1 MMVDYTDTPFPGDY
15 QPGQVEAT
23 PFLFQSQLPTHFS
36 PATSDQSFQN
46 PQPGHNRP
54 ATSTGVPGTPQLGA
68 ARTLGPGGE
77 MNFGQQP
84 MQPGGG
90 GGGGHSHSF
99 STASLPSLASS
110 SGSFSMPSHP
120 DNQPGQMSMSA
131 GPSPVAPA
139 AANLFTGGPGPMLF
153 NGGAQQ
159 LQHPDGSKLQVNTS
173 NMTPNPQPMT
183 APPGLGL
190 GVTMYPPTPMS
201 GTVPPTLFSS
211 PVVNNSNVF
220 PVSSERP
227 KFRVMTKVTGANSI
241 QPSQPNYPFMGK
253 IHGRDRSFSRPG
265 PYHVSSRSGSLSI
278 K

>member
-1 MMVDYTDTPFPGDY
+1 MVDYTDTPFPGDY

-131 GPSPVAPA
+131 GPAQWRLLPPTYSPA
-139 AANLFTGGPGPMLF
+139 ALDRCSSTVAR
-153 NGGAQQ
+153 
-159 LQHPDGSKLQVNTS
+159 S
-173 NMTPNPQPMT
+173 NCSTPT
-183 APPGLGL
+183 DR
-190 GVTMYPPTPMS
+190 
-201 GTVPPTLFSS
+201 
-211 PVVNNSNVF
+211 NS
-220 PVSSERP
+220 R
-227 KFRVMTKVTGANSI
+227 
-241 QPSQPNYPFMGK
+241 
-253 IHGRDRSFSRPG
+253 
-265 PYHVSSRSGSLSI
+265 
-278 K
+278 